1 MMMQSHTCGFA
12 APEFTNLRWDGGSEI
27 QAEFCTH
34 HAVIQTI
41 FINTA
46 GRLAEK
52 KQQKHVKREKPN
64 NMM

>member
-1 MMMQSHTCGFA
+1 MMMQSHTRGFA

-52 KQQKHVKREKPN
+52 KTTKTCEKRETK
-64 NMM
+64 